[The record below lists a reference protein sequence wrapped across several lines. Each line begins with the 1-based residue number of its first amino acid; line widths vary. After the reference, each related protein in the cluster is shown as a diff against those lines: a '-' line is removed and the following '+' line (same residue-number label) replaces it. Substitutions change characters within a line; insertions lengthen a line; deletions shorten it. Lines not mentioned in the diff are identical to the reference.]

1 MKRVSS
7 AGEKKKRPGRFGWPV
22 RVFFM
27 SVTISALLSLVSN
40 ELLGR
45 ASLPVSFVIL
55 LAFIAIGILFD
66 IVGVAVTSAD
76 ERPFH
81 AMASHKEPG
90 AREALRL
97 IRRAGQV
104 SNICNDVVGDICG
117 IVSGSTA
124 AIIVVEL
131 GKQLRFDTVLL
142 SLVITALVSGFTI
155 GGKALGKIVA
165 IEKSTSVVYTVGR
178 FLHIFRRRR

>member
-1 MKRVSS
+1 MKYVSS
-7 AGEKKKRPGRFGWPV
+7 PEERQKKKKKPGRFRWPV

-27 SVTISALLSLVSN
+27 SVAISAVLSLVSN

-45 ASLPVSFVIL
+45 ASLPVSFAIL

-90 AREALRL
+90 AREALR
-97 IRRAGQV
+97 
-104 SNICNDVVGDICG
+104 
-117 IVSGSTA
+117 
-124 AIIVVEL
+124 
-131 GKQLRFDTVLL
+131 KLR
-142 SLVITALVSGFTI
+142 
-155 GGKALGKIVA
+155 
-165 IEKSTSVVYTVGR
+165 EKHGR
-178 FLHIFRRRR
+178 